1 MYTQYLLLFLYI
13 QLVIYI
19 CCISRIPNQLL
30 FLILFLLL
38 KQVHELSPE
47 KLKQREVQII
57 DIGND
62 SISSSD
68 YKEDEDPKKFKSQKS
83 GRGPLHG
90 NWIETV

>member
-1 MYTQYLLLFLYI
+1 MGILFSLL
-13 QLVIYI
+13 
-19 CCISRIPNQLL
+19 NNLL
-30 FLILFLLL
+30 HFSFLILIIISNFYLLL

-62 SISSSD
+62 CISSSD
-68 YKEDEDPKKFKSQKS
+68 YKEDEDPKKFKSQKC
-83 GRGPLHG
+83 GRGPLQG

>member
-1 MYTQYLLLFLYI
+1 MYVMGILFSLLDK
-13 QLVIYI
+13 QLHF
-19 CCISRIPNQLL
+19 S
-30 FLILFLLL
+30 FLILIIISNTSLLL
-38 KQVHELSPE
+38 KKQVHELSPE

-68 YKEDEDPKKFKSQKS
+68 YKEDEDPKKFKSQKC
-83 GRGPLHG
+83 GRGPLQG